1 MKIGANSIKLG
12 NILVYEDGLWVVAK
26 APEHV
31 KPGKGPAYVQVEL
44 KNLKTGTKVNKRLSS
59 SDTVEKASLE
69 RSKYQYLYK
78 DGSDLVL
85 MDMTNFEQI
94 LVQSNILGEK
104 EAYLTDN
111 MEVEVETYDEKPLQ
125 IILPINVIVEIEDT
139 QPYIKGAA
147 VTSSYKN
154 AKLTNGIVVMVPP
167 YLTTGEKIIVKTEDN
182 SFVSRAKE

>member
-1 MKIGANSIKLG
+1 MKIGANSIKIG

-26 APEHV
+26 TPEHV

-44 KNLKTGTKVNKRLSS
+44 KNMKTGTKVNKRLSS

-69 RSKYQYLYK
+69 QTKCQYLYK

-94 LVQSNILGEK
+94 LVNSSLLGEK

-111 MEVEVETYDEKPLQ
+111 MEVVVESYDDKALQ
-125 IILPINVIVEIEDT
+125 IILPTTVLVEIAET
-139 QPYIKGAA
+139 QPHIKGAT
-147 VTSSYKN
+147 VTSSYKQ
-154 AKLTNGIVVMVPP
+154 AKLTNGIDVMVPP
-167 YLTTGEKIIVKTEDN
+167 YLTSGEKIIVKTEDN